1 MATRKEIRPVEK
13 IATGIPG
20 FDIIAEGGIPE
31 GRATLVCGTAGSGKT
46 IFSTQFLVAGIEH
59 TQENGVFVTFE
70 DTPDSIRRNMLSLG
84 WDIPRW
90 EAENRWAFVDAT
102 PLPEG
107 GDSIVAGEFDL
118 GALLAR
124 VRHAA
129 GKVKARR
136 VVLDSTSALLTR
148 LHDDLRAELQHV
160 FHELK
165 NDGLTVVLTG
175 ERPKS
180 YGPITRHGVEEYVAD
195 NVVVLRHVLVEER
208 RRRTVEILKYRGTSH
223 QNGEFPFTIKDGE
236 GVIVIPLSA
245 HELTQESSTTR
256 VTSGNDVLDE
266 MVGGGFFRDSII
278 LVSGATGTGKTLMVT
293 QFLAG
298 GIGKGERCL
307 LLAFEESRDQLNRN
321 AANWGYDFAGLEA
334 EGALRIVNIYPHAYT
349 LEDHLVRIK
358 DEIDRFKPDRLAID
372 SLSALERMSTDR
384 GFREFVTNITAYT
397 KRHEIAGFF
406 TSTAP
411 TLAGGTSVT
420 EKHISTITDTIIL
433 LRYVE
438 AGGEILRGVTVLKMR
453 GSRHDKNIRQFDIDE
468 NGMQIGGR
476 FAGATGI
483 LMGARRV
490 VGDEE
495 RETGVEQF

>member
-1 MATRKEIRPVEK
+1 MAERTVYRAVEK

-20 FDIIAEGGIPE
+20 FDIVAEGGIPE
-31 GRATLVCGTAGSGKT
+31 GRSTLVCGTAGSGKT
-46 IFSTQFLVAGIEH
+46 IFSTQFLVAGIER

-70 DTPDSIRRNMLSLG
+70 DSPDSIRVNMLSLS
-84 WDIPRW
+84 WDIARW
-90 EAENRWAFVDAT
+90 EEEKRWAFVDAT
-102 PLPEG
+102 PLPDG
-107 GDSIVAGEFDL
+107 TDAPVAGEFDL

-124 VRHAA
+124 IRHAA
-129 GKVKARR
+129 QKVNARR
-136 VVLDSTSALLTR
+136 VVLDSVSALLTR
-148 LHDDLRAELQHV
+148 LHHDMRAELQ
-160 FHELK
+160 FIFTELK
-165 NDGLTVVLTG
+165 KDGLTILFTG

-180 YGPITRHGVEEYVAD
+180 YGPITKHGIEEFVSD
-195 NVVVLRHVLVEER
+195 NVVILRHVLVEER

-245 HELTQESSTTR
+245 HELTQESSTKR
-256 VTSGNDVLDE
+256 IRSGNAVLDE

-278 LVSGATGTGKTLMVT
+278 LASGATGTGKTLMVT
-293 QFLAG
+293 EFLAG
-298 GIGKGERCL
+298 GVAQGEKCL
-307 LLAFEESRDQLNRN
+307 LLAFEESREQLNRN
-321 AANWGYDFAGLEA
+321 ARGWGYDFAQAEKDGL
-334 EGALRIVNIYPHAYT
+334 LNIVNIYPHAYT

-358 DEIDRFKPDRLAID
+358 DEIDRFGPDRLAID
-372 SLSALERMSTDR
+372 SLSALERISTDR
-384 GFREFVTNITAYT
+384 GFREFVTNITAHT
-397 KRHEIAGFF
+397 KRREIAGLF

-438 AGGEILRGVTVLKMR
+438 AQGHIERGLTVLKMR
-453 GSRHDKNIRQFDIDE
+453 GSWHEKDIRQFDIDQ

-476 FAGATGI
+476 FSGATGI

-495 RETGVEQF
+495 REQGVEQF